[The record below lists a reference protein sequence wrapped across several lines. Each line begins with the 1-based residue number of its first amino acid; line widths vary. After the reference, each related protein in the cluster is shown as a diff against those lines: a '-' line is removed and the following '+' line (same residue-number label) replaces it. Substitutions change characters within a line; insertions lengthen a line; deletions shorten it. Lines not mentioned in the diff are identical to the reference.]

1 MAGLSRICHLASLP
15 LGAADP
21 AGTAAVKELLT
32 SLRLSFVAAAR
43 FLAMVTGLFVAVVLI
58 VLLVLRFIDPPM
70 SAVMLRDAWRGARVE
85 QQWVPL
91 ERISPE
97 LVRAVISSEDARF
110 CSHWGIDIR
119 ELNRAIREAGS
130 EGLGRARGASTL
142 TMQVAKNVFLW
153 TDRSVLRKGLELVLT
168 PLIELAWPKRR
179 IVEVY
184 LNVAQWGHGVF
195 GAQAAARRYFN
206 KGADELDARE
216 ASLLAASLPA
226 PGRRRPANA
235 GPRTRS
241 IAARVRSRMA
251 SPYVDYGCVLEQEEA
266 MFPGDPP
273 SLAQFKAGN
282 HPDTRL

>member
-1 MAGLSRICHLASLP
+1 MPPGFVSK
-15 LGAADP
+15 GAADP

-32 SLRLSFVAAAR
+32 SLRLSFLAAAR
-43 FLAMVTGLFVAVVLI
+43 FLAMVTGLSVAVVLI

-110 CSHWGIDIR
+110 CSHWGIDFR
-119 ELNRAIREAGS
+119 ELNRAIREAGR

-142 TMQVAKNVFLW
+142 TMQVAKNLFLW
-153 TDRSVLRKGLELVLT
+153 TDRSVLRKSLELVLT
-168 PLIELAWPKRR
+168 PLIELAWSKRR

-184 LNVAQWGHGVF
+184 LNIAQWGRGVF
-195 GAQAAARRYFN
+195 GAEAAARRYFN

-226 PGRRRPANA
+226 PGHRRPANA

-251 SPYVDYGCVLEQEEA
+251 SPYVDYGCVLEREEA
-266 MFPGDPP
+266 ILLGDPA
-273 SLAQFKAGN
+273 SFAQFKAGN
-282 HPDTRL
+282 RPDTRL